1 MFAVIFGS
9 SEDITTK
16 KGKWL
21 SDVIMQI
28 AQITKL
34 MKPCARCMFRG
45 DYCANVFSGQ
55 LIRSLKITI
64 KSF

>member
-34 MKPCARCMFRG
+34 MEPCARFMLGVIIVQIYFQ
-45 DYCANVFSGQ
+45 DS
-55 LIRSLKITI
+55 
-64 KSF
+64 